1 MVARCNAFAANGAF
15 GDESPLAA
23 KYLEMGRGSSLGD
36 AQKGRVDG
44 NLFLVFWLGN
54 IVGSRDI
61 ESPDGD
67 TRFFADKLKELPADV
82 IAETQRRNSD
92 YIVWLATQLRG

>member
-1 MVARCNAFAANGAF
+1 
-15 GDESPLAA
+15 
-23 KYLEMGRGSSLGD
+23 
-36 AQKGRVDG
+36 
-44 NLFLVFWLGN
+44 
-54 IVGSRDI
+54 VGSRDI